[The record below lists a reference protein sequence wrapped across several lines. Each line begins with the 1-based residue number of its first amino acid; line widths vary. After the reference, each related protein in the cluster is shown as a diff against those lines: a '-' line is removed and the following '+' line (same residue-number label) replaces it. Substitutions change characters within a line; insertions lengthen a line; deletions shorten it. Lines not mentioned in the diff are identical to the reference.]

1 MEYNNSKGL
10 IKYTSR
16 DYNSLL
22 DEFYSMVPQLTELWK
37 PDSDSDP
44 GVVIGKYIAS
54 VADMLGVN
62 LDYVANEIYAPSVKQ
77 RKNAEKIYSVEYY
90 ANYQNSHYYPS
101 KTENIIFINKRIIYR
116 SIYININ
123 NADEESPSD

>member
-62 LDYVANEIYAPSVKQ
+62 LDYVANEI
-77 RKNAEKIYSVEYY
+77 
-90 ANYQNSHYYPS
+90 
-101 KTENIIFINKRIIYR
+101 
-116 SIYININ
+116 
-123 NADEESPSD
+123 